1 MVWGIGVC
9 DMIIFSFFLILR
21 IFNKVVNI
29 NVMNINNINEKL
41 NVNFESLI
49 GLIEN
54 NIRIKNIE
62 EVI

>member
-1 MVWGIGVC
+1 
-9 DMIIFSFFLILR
+9 
-21 IFNKVVNI
+21 
-29 NVMNINNINEKL
+29 MNIDNINEKL
-41 NVNFESLI
+41 YINFENLI